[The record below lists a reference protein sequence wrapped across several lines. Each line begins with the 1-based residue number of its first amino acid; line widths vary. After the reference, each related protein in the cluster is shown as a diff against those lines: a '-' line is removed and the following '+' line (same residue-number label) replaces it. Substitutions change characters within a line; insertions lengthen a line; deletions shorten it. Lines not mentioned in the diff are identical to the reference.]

1 LKPQG
6 QTIARGG
13 ARILDRAGKDIGLV
27 TSGSF
32 GPTVGAPI
40 AMGYIDTDFA
50 NEGNIVDL
58 VVRGK
63 NIAARVV
70 AMPFVAHRFR
80 RRA

>member
-6 QTIARGG
+6 RTIARGG
-13 ARILDRAGKDIGLV
+13 ARILDRDGKDIGLV

-40 AMGYIDTDFA
+40 AMGYIATDFA

-63 NIAARVV
+63 SIAARVV